1 VNKERLGSFGSYR
14 RVFGAPL
21 VAEQLLKVAIVDKTQ
36 GQDEGGLGGTTDNR
50 SGRQVAWDVITLNNL
65 SLLKSRQAPSHD

>member
-1 VNKERLGSFGSYR
+1 
-14 RVFGAPL
+14 VFGAPL

-65 SLLKSRQAPSHD
+65 SLPQI